1 MATFSDRLK
10 ELRKEK
16 GLTQK
21 DLAKILYVNQ
31 SAVSKYELGTNLPE
45 NRFLVQLAD
54 YFNVSTDYLLG
65 KSDNRNE
72 SINNSTY
79 EKKLKEILECFIDN
93 GYDPNDITKEEFSSL
108 LDTYMKFKGFNKK
121 D

>member
-16 GLTQK
+16 RLTQK

-45 NRFLVQLAD
+45 NKFLVKLAD
-54 YFNVSTDYLLG
+54 YFKVSTDYLLG

-72 SINNSTY
+72 TENINSIY
-79 EKKLKEILECFIDN
+79 DKKLKEILECFIER
-93 GYDPNDITKEEFSSL
+93 GYNPNDMTKEEFGSL
-108 LDTYMKFKGFNKK
+108 LDAYATFKGLKK
-121 D
+121 G

>member
-10 ELRKEK
+10 ELRKEN

-72 SINNSTY
+72 SINNSIY
-79 EKKLKEILECFIDN
+79 EKKLKEILECFVEN
-93 GYDPNDITKEEFSSL
+93 GYDPNEVTKEDIKAVVDAYIAL
-108 LDTYMKFKGFNKK
+108 KGIKK